1 MLAVEGIGEEIGER
15 LCGFQGCESGGSMRG
30 YLGRGRPWG
39 NGAGALP
46 PSSCEDPARGMGQ
59 NSPIQH
65 THNV

>member
-15 LCGFQGCESGGSMRG
+15 LRGFQSCESGGIMWG

-46 PSSCEDPARGMGQ
+46 PSPCKYPARGMG
-59 NSPIQH
+59 
-65 THNV
+65 